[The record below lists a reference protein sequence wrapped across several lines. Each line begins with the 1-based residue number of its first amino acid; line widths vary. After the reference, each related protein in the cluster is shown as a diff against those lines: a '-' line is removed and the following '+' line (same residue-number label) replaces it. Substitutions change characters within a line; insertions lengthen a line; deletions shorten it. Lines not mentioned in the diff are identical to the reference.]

1 MDAQLTALEGRL
13 AELLPVYVHE
23 TWGAWLQF
31 VAIALGL
38 TVIAGLV
45 AICVMPLLGRV
56 LARIFTDVDAAVV
69 RSARWPLFV
78 LVWLLGSAA
87 LEQRLAQAVPFYGA
101 NPWLQVLAVALVF
114 LVIAW
119 KVWRL
124 IERVV
129 KSVVAATTTK
139 VDDRLLEAAHWPLVA
154 SVFLVGAGLGIGRL
168 QLGEETQATVASALQ
183 TVALVFWLLGAL
195 SVSTVVVRAMARR
208 KRVGGLVSRHTQP
221 LFENLA
227 KVAIVLLGA
236 YLAIKIWNADVSA
249 LLAAGGIAGIAVGFA
264 ARDTLANLFAGVFIF
279 ADGPYK
285 IGDFITL
292 DTGERG
298 MVTEIGIRS
307 TRLLTRDD
315 IEVTIPNAVMG
326 NAKINNESGGPH
338 VKYRIRVRVGVAYTS
353 DVEKVEALQ
362 LQVADDNEKVCKEP
376 TPRVR
381 FRGFGPSS
389 IDYELLCWV
398 EEPVLRG
405 IVTHELVKAT
415 ITAFAEAGIEIPYSK
430 HDIYIKEGRP
440 SRQPRL
446 TEPAAD

>member
-1 MDAQLTALEGRL
+1 MEGRL
-13 AELLPVYVHE
+13 AELVPVYVHE
-23 TWGAWLQF
+23 TWGAWLQLL
-31 VAIALGL
+31 AIA
-38 TVIAGLV
+38 V
-45 AICVMPLLGRV
+45 ASALS
-56 LARIFTDVDAAVV
+56 AWVV
-69 RSARWPLFV
+69 WWILKF
-78 LVWLLGSAA
+78 
-87 LEQRLAQAVPFYGA
+87 GA
-101 NPWLQVLAVALVF
+101 T
-114 LVIAW
+114 
-119 KVWRL
+119 KV
-124 IERVV
+124 VG
-129 KSVVAATTTK
+129 KTK
-139 VDDRLLEAAHWPLVA
+139 TEVDDRLLEAAHWPLWV
-154 SVFLVGAGLGIGRL
+154 SVFLIGLRMGVARL
-168 QLGEETQATVASALQ
+168 QLADLTEQRIVDALQ
-183 TVALVFWLLGAL
+183 TVALLFWVVAALRASGVLLRAL
-195 SVSTVVVRAMARR
+195 ARR
-208 KRVGGLVSRHTQP
+208 RSRGALVSRHTEP

-227 KVAIVLLGA
+227 KVAIVILGA
-236 YLAIKIWNADVSA
+236 YLVINAWGADVSG
-249 LLAAGGIAGIAVGFA
+249 LLAAGGIAGLAVGFA
-264 ARDTLANLFAGVFIF
+264 ARDTLANLFAGIFIF

-415 ITAFAEAGIEIPYSK
+415 IKAFAEAGIEIPYSK

-446 TEPAAD
+446 AEPAAD

>member
-1 MDAQLTALEGRL
+1 MATELTALERLL
-13 AELLPVYVHE
+13 AEFVPLYADE
-23 TWGAWLQF
+23 RWGPWLQLL
-31 VAIALGL
+31 AIALGL

-45 AICVMPLLGRV
+45 AIFVMPLLGRG
-56 LARIFTDVDAAVV
+56 LARIFAEVDVSVV

-78 LVWLLGSAA
+78 FLWLAGSAV
-87 LEQRLAQAVPFYGA
+87 LEQRLVQAVPFYGA
-101 NPWLQVLAVALVF
+101 TPWLQSLTIALVF

-129 KSVVAATTTK
+129 KSVVAATKTK

-154 SVFLVGAGLGIGRL
+154 SVFLIGTRVGIGRL
-168 QLGEETQATVASALQ
+168 ELGEGTQDAVASTLQ

-362 LQVADDNEKVCKEP
+362 LRVADENGKVCKEP

-381 FRGFGPSS
+381 FRGFGPSA

-415 ITAFAEAGIEIPYSK
+415 ITAFADAGIEIPYSK
-430 HDIYIKEGRP
+430 HDIYIKQGSAP
-440 SRQPRL
+440 PL
-446 TEPAAD
+446 GD

>member
-1 MDAQLTALEGRL
+1 MATELTALERLL
-13 AELLPVYVHE
+13 AEFVPLYADE
-23 TWGAWLQF
+23 RWGPWLQLL
-31 VAIALGL
+31 AIALGL

-45 AICVMPLLGRV
+45 AIFVMPLLGRG
-56 LARIFTDVDAAVV
+56 LARIFAEVDVSVV

-78 LVWLLGSAA
+78 FLWLAGSAV
-87 LEQRLAQAVPFYGA
+87 LEQRLVQAVPFYGA
-101 NPWLQVLAVALVF
+101 TPWLQSLTIALVF

-129 KSVVAATTTK
+129 KSVVAATKTK

-154 SVFLVGAGLGIGRL
+154 SVFLIGTRVGIGRL
-168 QLGEETQATVASALQ
+168 ELGEGTQGAVASTLQ

-362 LQVADDNEKVCKEP
+362 LRVADENGKVCKEP

-381 FRGFGPSS
+381 FRGFGPSA

-415 ITAFAEAGIEIPYSK
+415 IKAFADAGIEIPYSK
-430 HDIYIKEGRP
+430 HDIYIKQGSAP
-440 SRQPRL
+440 L
-446 TEPAAD
+446 LGD

>member
-1 MDAQLTALEGRL
+1 MNGQLTALERWL
-13 AELLPVYVHE
+13 AE
-23 TWGAWLQF
+23 TWPAYGQEPWLQL
-31 VAIALGL
+31 ATIAAVL
-38 TVIAGLV
+38 TIIAGLV
-45 AICVMPLLGRV
+45 SIGLTPLLGRA
-56 LARIFTDVDAAVV
+56 LARIFTAVDAAVV

-78 LVWLLGSAA
+78 FIWLLGAA
-87 LEQRLAQAVPFYGA
+87 MLEQRLGQALPAYDA
-101 NPWLQVLAVALVF
+101 TPWLQFLAVVLVF
-114 LVIAW
+114 AGIAW

-129 KSVVAATTTK
+129 KSVVAATRTK

-154 SVFLVGAGLGIGRL
+154 SVCLVGMWVGIGRL
-168 QLGEETQATVASALQ
+168 QLGEQTQTAVASALQ
-183 TVALVFWLLGAL
+183 TVALLFWLVGAL
-195 SVSTVVVRAMARR
+195 SVSTVLVRAMARR

-227 KVAIVLLGA
+227 KVALVLLGA
-236 YLAIKIWNADVSA
+236 YVAIKIWNADVSA

-264 ARDTLANLFAGVFIF
+264 ARDTLANLFAGIFIF

-285 IGDFITL
+285 IGDFVTL
-292 DTGERG
+292 DSGERG
-298 MVTEIGIRS
+298 QVTEIGIRS

-353 DVEKVEALQ
+353 DVEEVEALQ
-362 LQVADDNEKVCKEP
+362 LQIADDNEKVCKDPE
-376 TPRVR
+376 PRVR

-415 ITAFAEAGIEIPYSK
+415 IKAFADAGIEIPYSK
-430 HDIYIKEGRP
+430 HDLYI
-440 SRQPRL
+440 RQG
-446 TEPAAD
+446 EPPPLGD

>member
-1 MDAQLTALEGRL
+1 MDAQLTALEQWL
-13 AELLPVYVHE
+13 AEAWPVYGE
-23 TWGAWLQF
+23 NPWLQLL
-31 VAIALGL
+31 AIALGL

-56 LARIFTDVDAAVV
+56 LARIFTEVDVSVV

-78 LVWLLGSAA
+78 FLWLLGSVA

-101 NPWLQVLAVALVF
+101 TQWLQLLAIALVF

-129 KSVVAATTTK
+129 KSVVAATKTQ

-154 SVFLVGAGLGIGRL
+154 SVFLIGTRVGIGRL
-168 QLGEETQATVASALQ
+168 QLGEGTQAAVASTLQ

-236 YLAIKIWNADVSA
+236 YLAIKIWDADVSA

-338 VKYRIRVRVGVAYTS
+338 VKYRIRVRVGVAYGS
-353 DVEKVEALQ
+353 DVDHVEAVQ
-362 LQVADDNEKVCKEP
+362 LQVAADNPKVCKQPE
-376 TPRVR
+376 PRVR
-381 FRGFGPSS
+381 FRTFGPSS

-415 ITAFAEAGIEIPYSK
+415 HRAFAAAGIEIPFSQ
-430 HDIYIKEGRP
+430 HDIHIREAP
-440 SRQPRL
+440 SRQPRRS
-446 TEPAAD
+446 EPAAD

>member
-1 MDAQLTALEGRL
+1 MDTQLTALEGRL
-13 AELLPVYVHE
+13 AELLPIYAHE
-23 TWGAWLQF
+23 VWGAWLQLL
-31 VAIALGL
+31 AIAFVSALSAW
-38 TVIAGLV
+38 TVWWILKSGATKLV
-45 AICVMPLLGRV
+45 GKTR
-56 LARIFTDVDAAVV
+56 TD
-69 RSARWPLFV
+69 
-78 LVWLLGSAA
+78 
-87 LEQRLAQAVPFYGA
+87 
-101 NPWLQVLAVALVF
+101 
-114 LVIAW
+114 
-119 KVWRL
+119 
-124 IERVV
+124 
-129 KSVVAATTTK
+129 
-139 VDDRLLEAAHWPLVA
+139 VDDRLLAASHWPLWV
-154 SVFLVGAGLGIGRL
+154 SVFLIGLRIGVARL
-168 QLGEETQATVASALQ
+168 PLADGTEQRIVDALQ
-183 TVALVFWLLGAL
+183 TVALVFWVVAAL
-195 SVSTVVVRAMARR
+195 RGSGVLMRALARR
-208 KRVGGLVSRHTQP
+208 RSRGRLVSRHTQP

-227 KVAIVLLGA
+227 KVAIVILGA
-236 YLAIKIWNADVSA
+236 YLVINAWGYNVQG

-264 ARDTLANLFAGVFIF
+264 ARDTLANLFAGIFIF
-279 ADGPYK
+279 ADSPYK

-353 DVEKVEALQ
+353 DVEKVEAVQ
-362 LQVADDNEKVCKEP
+362 LQVADDNENVCKAP

-415 ITAFAEAGIEIPYSK
+415 VKAFAEAGIEIPYSK
-430 HDIYIKEGRP
+430 HDIYI
-440 SRQPRL
+440 RQGETPL
-446 TEPAAD
+446 LGD

>member
-1 MDAQLTALEGRL
+1 MTGLTALERWFAEALPLYADQLWGPWLQLL
-13 AELLPVYVHE
+13 AIAIVSAA
-23 TWGAWLQF
+23 GAWLISLF
-31 VAIALGL
+31 LDRV
-38 TVIAGLV
+38 V
-45 AICVMPLLGRV
+45 GR
-56 LARIFTDVDAAVV
+56 LFARTSTDVDDQLLKAAY
-69 RSARWPLFV
+69 WPLWV
-78 LVWLLGSAA
+78 
-87 LEQRLAQAVPFYGA
+87 
-101 NPWLQVLAVALVF
+101 
-114 LVIAW
+114 
-119 KVWRL
+119 
-124 IERVV
+124 
-129 KSVVAATTTK
+129 
-139 VDDRLLEAAHWPLVA
+139 
-154 SVFLVGAGLGIGRL
+154 SVFLFGLRVGIGRL
-168 QLGEETQATVASALQ
+168 PIAPTAEEAIVNVLQ
-183 TVALVFWLLGAL
+183 TAALLFWVVAGLRVSAVLLRAL
-195 SVSTVVVRAMARR
+195 ARR
-208 KRVGGLVSRHTQP
+208 RRRGGLVSKHTEP

-236 YLAIKIWNADVSA
+236 YLVITAWGANVSG
-249 LLAAGGIAGIAVGFA
+249 LLAAGGIAGLAVGFA
-264 ARDTLANLFAGVFIF
+264 ARDTLANLFAGIFIF

-353 DVEKVEALQ
+353 DVEQVEAVQ
-362 LQVADDNEKVCKEP
+362 LAVADANEKVCKKP
-376 TPRVR
+376 APRVR

-415 ITAFAEAGIEIPYSK
+415 VAAFGEADIEIPYSK
-430 HDIYIKEGRP
+430 HDIYI
-440 SRQPRL
+440 RQGPG
-446 TEPAAD
+446 TTGG

>member
-1 MDAQLTALEGRL
+1 MGTGPVDAQLTALEGRL
-13 AELLPVYVHE
+13 AELVPVYVHE
-23 TWGAWLQF
+23 TWGAWLQLL
-31 VAIALGL
+31 AIA
-38 TVIAGLV
+38 V
-45 AICVMPLLGRV
+45 ASALS
-56 LARIFTDVDAAVV
+56 AWVV
-69 RSARWPLFV
+69 WWILKF
-78 LVWLLGSAA
+78 
-87 LEQRLAQAVPFYGA
+87 GA
-101 NPWLQVLAVALVF
+101 T
-114 LVIAW
+114 
-119 KVWRL
+119 KV
-124 IERVV
+124 VG
-129 KSVVAATTTK
+129 KTK
-139 VDDRLLEAAHWPLVA
+139 TEVDDRLLEAAHWPLWV
-154 SVFLVGAGLGIGRL
+154 SVFLIGLRMGVARL
-168 QLGEETQATVASALQ
+168 QLADLTEQRIVDALQ
-183 TVALVFWLLGAL
+183 TVALLFWVVAALRASGVLLRAL
-195 SVSTVVVRAMARR
+195 ARR
-208 KRVGGLVSRHTQP
+208 RSRGALVSRHTEP

-227 KVAIVLLGA
+227 KVAIVILGA
-236 YLAIKIWNADVSA
+236 YLVINAWGADVSG
-249 LLAAGGIAGIAVGFA
+249 LLAAGGIAGLAVGFA
-264 ARDTLANLFAGVFIF
+264 ARDTLANLFAGIFIF

-415 ITAFAEAGIEIPYSK
+415 IKAFAEAGIEIPYSK

-446 TEPAAD
+446 AEPAAD

>member
-13 AELLPVYVHE
+13 AELVPVYVHE
-23 TWGAWLQF
+23 TWGAWLQLL
-31 VAIALGL
+31 AIA
-38 TVIAGLV
+38 V
-45 AICVMPLLGRV
+45 ASALS
-56 LARIFTDVDAAVV
+56 AWVV
-69 RSARWPLFV
+69 WWILKF
-78 LVWLLGSAA
+78 
-87 LEQRLAQAVPFYGA
+87 GA
-101 NPWLQVLAVALVF
+101 T
-114 LVIAW
+114 
-119 KVWRL
+119 KV
-124 IERVV
+124 VG
-129 KSVVAATTTK
+129 KTK
-139 VDDRLLEAAHWPLVA
+139 TEVDDRLLEAAHWPLWV
-154 SVFLVGAGLGIGRL
+154 SVFLIGLRMGVARL
-168 QLGEETQATVASALQ
+168 QLADLTEQRIVDALQ
-183 TVALVFWLLGAL
+183 TVALLFWVVAALRASGVLLRAL
-195 SVSTVVVRAMARR
+195 ARR
-208 KRVGGLVSRHTQP
+208 RSRGALVSRHTEP

-227 KVAIVLLGA
+227 KVAIVILGA
-236 YLAIKIWNADVSA
+236 YLVINAWGADVSG
-249 LLAAGGIAGIAVGFA
+249 LLAAGGIAGLAVGFA
-264 ARDTLANLFAGVFIF
+264 ARDTLANLFAGIFIF

-415 ITAFAEAGIEIPYSK
+415 IKAFAEAGIEIPYSK

-446 TEPAAD
+446 AKPAAD

>member
-13 AELLPVYVHE
+13 AELVPVYVHE
-23 TWGAWLQF
+23 TWGAWLQLL
-31 VAIALGL
+31 AIA
-38 TVIAGLV
+38 V
-45 AICVMPLLGRV
+45 ASALS
-56 LARIFTDVDAAVV
+56 AWVV
-69 RSARWPLFV
+69 WWILKF
-78 LVWLLGSAA
+78 
-87 LEQRLAQAVPFYGA
+87 GA
-101 NPWLQVLAVALVF
+101 T
-114 LVIAW
+114 
-119 KVWRL
+119 KV
-124 IERVV
+124 VG
-129 KSVVAATTTK
+129 KTK
-139 VDDRLLEAAHWPLVA
+139 TEVDDRLLEAAHWPLWV
-154 SVFLVGAGLGIGRL
+154 SVFLIGLRMGVARL
-168 QLGEETQATVASALQ
+168 QLADLTEQRIVDALQ
-183 TVALVFWLLGAL
+183 TVALLFWVVAALRASGVLLRAL
-195 SVSTVVVRAMARR
+195 ARR
-208 KRVGGLVSRHTQP
+208 RSRGALVSRHTEP

-227 KVAIVLLGA
+227 KVAIVILGA
-236 YLAIKIWNADVSA
+236 YLVINAWGADVSG
-249 LLAAGGIAGIAVGFA
+249 LLAAGGIAGLAVGFA
-264 ARDTLANLFAGVFIF
+264 ARDTLANLFAGIFIF

-415 ITAFAEAGIEIPYSK
+415 IKAFAEAGIEIPYSK

-446 TEPAAD
+446 AEPAAD

>member
-1 MDAQLTALEGRL
+1 MTPVDAQLTALEERL
-13 AELLPVYVHE
+13 AELLPIYVHE
-23 TWGAWLQF
+23 VWGAWLQLL
-31 VAIALGL
+31 AIAFASALSAWVVWWILKFGA
-38 TVIAGLV
+38 TKLV
-45 AICVMPLLGRV
+45 G
-56 LARIFTDVDAAVV
+56 
-69 RSARWPLFV
+69 
-78 LVWLLGSAA
+78 
-87 LEQRLAQAVPFYGA
+87 
-101 NPWLQVLAVALVF
+101 
-114 LVIAW
+114 
-119 KVWRL
+119 K
-124 IERVV
+124 
-129 KSVVAATTTK
+129 TK
-139 VDDRLLEAAHWPLVA
+139 TEVDDRLLEAAHWPLWV
-154 SVFLVGAGLGIGRL
+154 SVFLIGLRMGVARL
-168 QLGEETQATVASALQ
+168 QLASVTEQRIVDALQ
-183 TVALVFWLLGAL
+183 TVALLFWVVAALRASGVLLRAL
-195 SVSTVVVRAMARR
+195 ARR
-208 KRVGGLVSRHTQP
+208 RSRGALVSRHTEP

-227 KVAIVLLGA
+227 KVAIVILGA
-236 YLAIKIWNADVSA
+236 YLVIQAWGADVSG
-249 LLAAGGIAGIAVGFA
+249 LLAAGGIAGLAVGFA
-264 ARDTLANLFAGVFIF
+264 ARDTLANLFAGIFIF

-362 LQVADDNEKVCKEP
+362 LQVADDNEKVCKQP

-415 ITAFAEAGIEIPYSK
+415 IKAFAEAGIEIPYSK

>member
-23 TWGAWLQF
+23 TWGAWLQLL
-31 VAIALGL
+31 AIAFASALSAWVVWWILKFGA
-38 TVIAGLV
+38 TKLV
-45 AICVMPLLGRV
+45 G
-56 LARIFTDVDAAVV
+56 
-69 RSARWPLFV
+69 
-78 LVWLLGSAA
+78 
-87 LEQRLAQAVPFYGA
+87 
-101 NPWLQVLAVALVF
+101 
-114 LVIAW
+114 
-119 KVWRL
+119 K
-124 IERVV
+124 
-129 KSVVAATTTK
+129 TK
-139 VDDRLLEAAHWPLVA
+139 TEVDDRLLEAAHWPLWV
-154 SVFLVGAGLGIGRL
+154 SVFLIGLRMGVARL
-168 QLGEETQATVASALQ
+168 QLADLTEQRIVDALQ
-183 TVALVFWLLGAL
+183 TVALLFWVVAALRASGVLLRALARRRSQGAL
-195 SVSTVVVRAMARR
+195 VS
-208 KRVGGLVSRHTQP
+208 KHTEP

-227 KVAIVLLGA
+227 KVAIVILGA
-236 YLAIKIWNADVSA
+236 YLVIQAWGADVSG
-249 LLAAGGIAGIAVGFA
+249 LLAAGGIAGLAVGFA
-264 ARDTLANLFAGVFIF
+264 ARDTLANLFAGIFIF

-362 LQVADDNEKVCKEP
+362 LQVAADNGKVCKEP

-415 ITAFAEAGIEIPYSK
+415 IKAFAEAGIEIPYSK

-446 TEPAAD
+446 AEPAAD

>member
-1 MDAQLTALEGRL
+1 VDAQLTALEGRL

-23 TWGAWLQF
+23 TWG
-31 VAIALGL
+31 
-38 TVIAGLV
+38 
-45 AICVMPLLGRV
+45 
-56 LARIFTDVDAAVV
+56 
-69 RSARWPLFV
+69 
-78 LVWLLGSAA
+78 
-87 LEQRLAQAVPFYGA
+87 
-101 NPWLQVLAVALVF
+101 PWLQLLAIAFASALS
-114 LVIAW
+114 AW
-119 KVWRL
+119 VVWWILKFGATKV
-124 IERVV
+124 VG
-129 KSVVAATTTK
+129 KTK
-139 VDDRLLEAAHWPLVA
+139 TEVDDRLLEAAHWPLWV
-154 SVFLVGAGLGIGRL
+154 SVFLIGLRMGVARL
-168 QLGEETQATVASALQ
+168 PLADLTEQRIVDALQ
-183 TVALVFWLLGAL
+183 TVALLFWVVAALRASGVLLRAL
-195 SVSTVVVRAMARR
+195 ARR
-208 KRVGGLVSRHTQP
+208 RSRGALVSRHTEP

-227 KVAIVLLGA
+227 KVAIVILGA
-236 YLAIKIWNADVSA
+236 YLAINAWGADVSG
-249 LLAAGGIAGIAVGFA
+249 LLAAGGIAGLAVGFA
-264 ARDTLANLFAGVFIF
+264 ARDTLANLFAGIFIF

-362 LQVADDNEKVCKEP
+362 LRVAEENESVCRAPE
-376 TPRVR
+376 PRVR

-415 ITAFAEAGIEIPYSK
+415 IKAFAEAGVEIPYSK
-430 HDIYIKEGRP
+430 HDIYIKQGAA
-440 SRQPRL
+440 L
-446 TEPAAD
+446 TGD

>member
-1 MDAQLTALEGRL
+1 MATELTALERLL
-13 AELLPVYVHE
+13 AEFVPLYADE
-23 TWGAWLQF
+23 RWGPWLQLL
-31 VAIALGL
+31 AIALGL

-45 AICVMPLLGRV
+45 AIFVMPLVGRA
-56 LARIFTDVDAAVV
+56 LARIFAEVDVSVV

-78 LVWLLGSAA
+78 FLWLAGSAV
-87 LEQRLAQAVPFYGA
+87 LEQRLVQAVPFYGA
-101 NPWLQVLAVALVF
+101 TPWLQSLTIALVF

-129 KSVVAATTTK
+129 KSVVAATKTK

-154 SVFLVGAGLGIGRL
+154 SVFLIGTRVGIGRL
-168 QLGEETQATVASALQ
+168 QLGEGTQDAVGSTLQ

-236 YLAIKIWNADVSA
+236 YLAIKIWDADVSA

-362 LQVADDNEKVCKEP
+362 LRVADENGKVCKEP

-381 FRGFGPSS
+381 FRGFGPSA

-415 ITAFAEAGIEIPYSK
+415 ITAFADAGIEIPYSK
-430 HDIYIKEGRP
+430 HDIYIKQGSAP
-440 SRQPRL
+440 QL
-446 TEPAAD
+446 GD